1 MKVKLNPIIE
11 KPIDLINFINILF
24 IYLLFIIF
32 WLKYMFDLK
41 TEYSTSTQHTK
52 ILHTKIQNLKNQGD
66 TTGRV
71 NVKFKI

>member
-1 MKVKLNPIIE
+1 MC
-11 KPIDLINFINILF
+11 
-24 IYLLFIIF
+24 
-32 WLKYMFDLK
+32 DLK

-52 ILHTKIQNLKNQGD
+52 ILQTKIQNLKNRGD